1 MTLTKARSTVPPE
14 LDDLAERI
22 IGLCLKVH
30 SVLGPGMS
38 ENVYVRACQ
47 VEFEANGVSYDS
59 EKSVPIRYLDK
70 LICTQRIDLLVE
82 EQLILEVKAV
92 ERISRVHVAQAVS
105 YLRATGLRLALVMN
119 FNVESLRLSGIRRV
133 VL

>member
-1 MTLTKARSTVPPE
+1 MTLTKVRSAVPPE
-14 LDDLAERI
+14 LDELAEKV
-22 IGLCLKVH
+22 IGMCLKVH
-30 SVLGPGMS
+30 SALGPGMS

-47 VEFEANGVSYDS
+47 VEFDANGVSYHS
-59 EKSVPIRYLDK
+59 EKAVPIRYQDK

-82 EQLILEVKAV
+82 NQLILEAKAV

-105 YLRATGLRLALVMN
+105 YLRATGLRLALVIN
-119 FNVESLRLSGIRRV
+119 FNVESLRLQGIRRV

>member
-1 MTLTKARSTVPPE
+1 MTLTKTHSTLPAE
-14 LDDLAERI
+14 LEVLAERV
-22 IGLCLKVH
+22 IGMCLKVH
-30 SVLGPGMS
+30 TAFGPGMS
-38 ENVYVRACQ
+38 ENVYVRACR

-59 EKSVPIRYLDK
+59 EKSVPIRYQNK

-82 EQLILEVKAV
+82 SQLILEAKAV

-105 YLRATGLRLALVMN
+105 YLRATGLRLALVIN
-119 FNVESLRLSGIRRV
+119 FNVESLRLQGIRRV